1 MDPADGEQVDR
12 VVALAREVL
21 GPDLAAVYLHGSAT
35 RGGLRHRSD
44 LDLLALSRRRLTE
57 RRRRLLVDGLLALSG
72 KPRRPVELTVVAE
85 ADLRPWRY
93 PPRRD
98 FQYGEWLRADLEA
111 GADPTG
117 PVDDPDVALL
127 IHMTVLADRPL
138 FGPRPE
144 EVFEAVPDE
153 DLRRALRACVDD
165 VLRGLDDDTTN
176 MLLTLARAWT
186 SMETGEIRTKDAA
199 AVWALDRLTE
209 EHRPVL
215 AHARAVYLGDADED
229 WGELEPRVRPLADHV
244 AAEIERIYVKTAAGP
259 GRPATA

>member
-1 MDPADGEQVDR
+1 MDPADGEQVDQ
-12 VVALAREVL
+12 VVALVRQVL

-44 LDLLALSRRRLTE
+44 LDLLAVSRRRLIVG
-57 RRRRLLVDGLLALSG
+57 RRRSLVDGLLARSG
-72 KPRRPVELTVVAE
+72 KPRRPVELTIVTESDV
-85 ADLRPWRY
+85 RPWRY

-98 FQYGEWLRADLEA
+98 FQYGEWLRAELEA
-111 GADPTG
+111 GNDRSG

-138 FGPRPE
+138 FGPRPA
-144 EVFEAVPDE
+144 EVFDAVPDD

-186 SMETGEIRTKDAA
+186 SMATGEIRTKDAA
-199 AVWALDRLTE
+199 AVWALDRLPD

-215 AHARAVYLGDADED
+215 EHARAVYLGDADED
-229 WGELEPRVRPLADHV
+229 WSELAPRVRPLADHV
-244 AAEIERIYVKTAAGP
+244 AAEIDRIYVKTAAGP
-259 GRPATA
+259 GRPATV